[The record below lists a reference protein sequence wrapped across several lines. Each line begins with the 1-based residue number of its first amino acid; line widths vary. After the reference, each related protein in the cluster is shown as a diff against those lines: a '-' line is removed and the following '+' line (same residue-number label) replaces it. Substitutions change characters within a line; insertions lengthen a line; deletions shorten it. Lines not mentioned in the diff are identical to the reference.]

1 MMSGQKSCYE
11 LTIEL
16 QGHADSVPSEE
27 EPMLVKSGAEGGHAA
42 SWSGGAEGGRAAS
55 CEEQQEDLCQ
65 YTTDTLTYIET
76 VKGFC
81 EGFYTW
87 MDAREEELSQMG
99 GIKGR
104 AVKADL
110 SLSHVMWL
118 VVRALWVCMMTPFEC
133 LKAPREYR
141 SALRKCKSALCE
153 CVKALCECVKP
164 LCECMKALWE
174 CVKPL
179 CECMKALCECVKPL
193 CECMKA
199 LCECV
204 KPLCE
209 CMKAL
214 CECVKPLCE
223 CMKALCE
230 CVKPLCE
237 CMKALCECVKPLCE
251 CVKALWECV
260 KPLCEC
266 MKALWEEKHEN
277 THTQESIT
285 KEHETPETKLADE
298 LKKTL
303 GGLKELDRFLEAVEK
318 LAVTSL
324 HVFMEENQ
332 VLHPP
337 ERFSPK
343 CVQAVII
350 AARQICPLLLE
361 FKRDAGDFFLPKLHN
376 VEVLSYQLE
385 KYIKTTWKICVKL
398 EKSLYVQIPTTETV
412 VNLHVSEEGVQER
425 LCDIKLLNEIRMGE
439 HFRTVLLFK
448 DESCSDFINKFNSC
462 EPRMLESL
470 KHLDDAADNLNY
482 LNQVVKTFGVI
493 GSLVGIG
500 GGFLSICG
508 LVLSPATE
516 RVPRTKSG
524 AYLGIFC
531 TVIIVLAFIIELNW
545 EYKQKKAS
553 ELFQS
558 FMKDMQS
565 LQLCP
570 KEKTNHQ
577 LAQIQESCVVEESM
591 VFSKVRTLVK
601 SIDFVADIEGTSD
614 IPYICQTA
622 VKGHFNNLFL
632 VGANVL
638 SLATDVVFIIRHCCS
653 LIKCSETEASEIIT
667 ARAALWRSQMDSWRK
682 IHDSLCKGQRTSD
695 EHQAVLDKLFNQ
707 GGQ

>member
-1 MMSGQKSCYE
+1 
-11 LTIEL
+11 
-16 QGHADSVPSEE
+16 
-27 EPMLVKSGAEGGHAA
+27 
-42 SWSGGAEGGRAAS
+42 
-55 CEEQQEDLCQ
+55 
-65 YTTDTLTYIET
+65 
-76 VKGFC
+76 
-81 EGFYTW
+81 

-110 SLSHVMWL
+110 SFSHVMWL

-164 LCECMKALWE
+164 LCECMKALL
-174 CVKPL
+174 KN
-179 CECMKALCECVKPL
+179 MRA
-193 CECMKA
+193 
-199 LCECV
+199 
-204 KPLCE
+204 
-209 CMKAL
+209 
-214 CECVKPLCE
+214 LCE

-332 VLHPP
+332 VLHLPQGISL
-337 ERFSPK
+337 EH
-343 CVQAVII
+343 VQAVII

-398 EKSLYVQIPTTETV
+398 EKRY
-412 VNLHVSEEGVQER
+412 
-425 LCDIKLLNEIRMGE
+425 
-439 HFRTVLLFK
+439 
-448 DESCSDFINKFNSC
+448 
-462 EPRMLESL
+462 
-470 KHLDDAADNLNY
+470 
-482 LNQVVKTFGVI
+482 
-493 GSLVGIG
+493 
-500 GGFLSICG
+500 
-508 LVLSPATE
+508 
-516 RVPRTKSG
+516 
-524 AYLGIFC
+524 
-531 TVIIVLAFIIELNW
+531 
-545 EYKQKKAS
+545 
-553 ELFQS
+553 
-558 FMKDMQS
+558 
-565 LQLCP
+565 
-570 KEKTNHQ
+570 
-577 LAQIQESCVVEESM
+577 
-591 VFSKVRTLVK
+591 
-601 SIDFVADIEGTSD
+601 
-614 IPYICQTA
+614 
-622 VKGHFNNLFL
+622 
-632 VGANVL
+632 
-638 SLATDVVFIIRHCCS
+638 
-653 LIKCSETEASEIIT
+653 
-667 ARAALWRSQMDSWRK
+667 
-682 IHDSLCKGQRTSD
+682 
-695 EHQAVLDKLFNQ
+695 
-707 GGQ
+707 

>member
-11 LTIEL
+11 LAIEL
-16 QGHADSVPSEE
+16 QGDADSVPSEE
-27 EPMLVKSGAEGGHAA
+27 EQMLVKSGAEGGRAASWSGGAEGGRAASWPGGAEGGRAASWPGGAEGGRAASWPGGAEGGRAA

-87 MDAREEELSQMG
+87 MDAREEELFQMG

-104 AVKADL
+104 DVKADL
-110 SLSHVMWL
+110 SFSHVIQL
-118 VVRALWVCMMTPFEC
+118 VGRALW
-133 LKAPREYR
+133 
-141 SALRKCKSALCE
+141 
-153 CVKALCECVKP
+153 
-164 LCECMKALWE
+164 
-174 CVKPL
+174 
-179 CECMKALCECVKPL
+179 
-193 CECMKA
+193 
-199 LCECV
+199 
-204 KPLCE
+204 
-209 CMKAL
+209 
-214 CECVKPLCE
+214 
-223 CMKALCE
+223 
-230 CVKPLCE
+230 
-237 CMKALCECVKPLCE
+237 
-251 CVKALWECV
+251 
-260 KPLCEC
+260 
-266 MKALWEEKHEN
+266 
-277 THTQESIT
+277 
-285 KEHETPETKLADE
+285 
-298 LKKTL
+298 
-303 GGLKELDRFLEAVEK
+303 
-318 LAVTSL
+318 
-324 HVFMEENQ
+324 
-332 VLHPP
+332 
-337 ERFSPK
+337 
-343 CVQAVII
+343 
-350 AARQICPLLLE
+350 
-361 FKRDAGDFFLPKLHN
+361 N
-376 VEVLSYQLE
+376 VEVLSDQLE

-412 VNLHVSEEGVQER
+412 VNLHVSEEGVQEW

-439 HFRTVLLFK
+439 HFRTVFLFK
-448 DESCSDFINKFNSC
+448 YKSCSDFINEFNSC

-482 LNQVVKTFGVI
+482 LNQVAKTFGVL

-500 GGFLSICG
+500 GGVLSIHG
-508 LVLSPATE
+508 LVFSPARE
-516 RVPRTKSG
+516 RVPLTKSG

-531 TVIIVLAFIIELNW
+531 TVIIVLAFIIELYW
-545 EYKQKKAS
+545 KYKQKKAN

-558 FMKDMQS
+558 FMEDMQG

-591 VFSKVRTLVK
+591 VFSKVRALVK

-614 IPYICQTA
+614 IPYICQTS
-622 VKGHFNNLFL
+622 VKGHFNIIQHLFL

-638 SLATDVVFIIRHCCS
+638 SLATDVSFIFGHCCS

-667 ARAALWRSQMDSWRK
+667 ARAELWRSQMDSWKK

-695 EHQAVLDKLFNQ
+695 EHQAVLDNLFNQ

>member
-1 MMSGQKSCYE
+1 
-11 LTIEL
+11 
-16 QGHADSVPSEE
+16 
-27 EPMLVKSGAEGGHAA
+27 
-42 SWSGGAEGGRAAS
+42 
-55 CEEQQEDLCQ
+55 
-65 YTTDTLTYIET
+65 
-76 VKGFC
+76 
-81 EGFYTW
+81 
-87 MDAREEELSQMG
+87 MDAREEELFQMG

-104 AVKADL
+104 DVKADL
-110 SLSHVMWL
+110 SFSHVIQL
-118 VVRALWVCMMTPFEC
+118 VGRALWVCMMTPFEC

-141 SALRKCKSALCE
+141 SALWECKSALCE
-153 CVKALCECVKP
+153 CKSALCECVKP
-164 LCECMKALWE
+164 LCECMKALL
-174 CVKPL
+174 KY
-179 CECMKALCECVKPL
+179 MR
-193 CECMKA
+193 
-199 LCECV
+199 
-204 KPLCE
+204 
-209 CMKAL
+209 
-214 CECVKPLCE
+214 
-223 CMKALCE
+223 
-230 CVKPLCE
+230 
-237 CMKALCECVKPLCE
+237 
-251 CVKALWECV
+251 ALWECV

-285 KEHETPETKLADE
+285 KEPETPETKLADE

-332 VLHPP
+332 VLHLPQGISLK
-337 ERFSPK
+337 R
-343 CVQAVII
+343 VQAVII

-361 FKRDAGDFFLPKLHN
+361 FKRDASDFFLPKIQN
-376 VEVLSYQLE
+376 VEVLSDQLE

-412 VNLHVSEEGVQER
+412 VNLHVSEEGVQEW

-439 HFRTVLLFK
+439 HFRTVFLFK
-448 DESCSDFINKFNSC
+448 YKSCSDFINEFNSC

-482 LNQVVKTFGVI
+482 LNQVAKTFGVL

-500 GGFLSICG
+500 GGVLSIHG
-508 LVLSPATE
+508 LVFSPARE
-516 RVPRTKSG
+516 RVPLTKSG

-531 TVIIVLAFIIELNW
+531 TVIIVLAFIIELYW
-545 EYKQKKAS
+545 KYKQKKAN

-558 FMKDMQS
+558 FMEDMQG

-591 VFSKVRTLVK
+591 VFSKVRALVK

-614 IPYICQTA
+614 IPYICQTS
-622 VKGHFNNLFL
+622 VKGHFNIIQHLFL

-638 SLATDVVFIIRHCCS
+638 SLATDVSFIFGHCCS

-667 ARAALWRSQMDSWRK
+667 ARAELWRSQMDSWKK

-695 EHQAVLDKLFNQ
+695 EHQAVLDNLFNQ